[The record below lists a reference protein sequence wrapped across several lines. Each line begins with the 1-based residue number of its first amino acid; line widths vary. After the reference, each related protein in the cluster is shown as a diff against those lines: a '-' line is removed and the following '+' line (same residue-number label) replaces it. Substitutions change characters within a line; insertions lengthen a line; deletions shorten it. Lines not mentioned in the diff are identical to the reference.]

1 MDKNSEEWL
10 KSKLKEIKSFTK
22 YVKPESVLD
31 VALEVGI
38 EPEKVI
44 KLNQNENLFLSKDFL
59 CSLLNDVINEID
71 LRLYSKEGE
80 VELKKAIG
88 KYVGLPSDYVIL
100 GNGSDQIIDLIIRTF
115 LGKDSVAISIKPTY
129 SMYKWSVNHLGV
141 KYFEIPLRE
150 DFSLNV
156 EGILESSKG
165 NKGICFI
172 CSPNNPT
179 GNQFELEDVKAII
192 EGFHGLVLVD
202 EAYVE
207 FAKNSLAKLVK
218 KYENL
223 IVTRTFSKAFGLAG
237 VRIGYA
243 LSNSE
248 ISTAIFEYAQ
258 LPYSLNCIGL
268 RLALKVLGMFDR
280 FKKSIDELK
289 EEREKLMRMLNSIK
303 GVRAF
308 KSDAN
313 FILFQVKKPYEKVF
327 NDLFDKGVLVRK
339 IGKVLNLEDCLR
351 VTVGLPHMNNR
362 LIEALTSISE

>member
-10 KSKLKEIKSFTK
+10 QSKLREIKSFNR
-22 YVKPESVLD
+22 YVKPESALD
-31 VALEVGI
+31 VTLEAGI
-38 EPEKVI
+38 EAEKVI

-80 VELKKAIG
+80 VELKEAIG

-115 LGKDSVAISIKPTY
+115 LGKDSVAVSIKPTY
-129 SMYKWSVNHLGV
+129 SMYKWSVNHLGA

-179 GNQFELEDVKAII
+179 GNQFELEDVRAII
-192 EGFHGLVLVD
+192 ESFPGLVLVD

-207 FAKNSLAKLVK
+207 FAKNSLTKLVK
-218 KYENL
+218 KYKNL

-268 RLALKVLGMFDR
+268 RLALKVLEMVDR
-280 FKKSIDELK
+280 FKKSIDGLK
-289 EEREKLMRMLNSIK
+289 EEREKLMGRLNSIK

-313 FILFQVKKPYEKVF
+313 FILFQVMKPYEKVF

-339 IGKVLNLEDCLR
+339 IGKVLNLEGCLR
-351 VTVGLPHMNNR
+351 VTVGLPYMNDR
-362 LIEALTSISE
+362 FIEALTSISE